1 MSDGGH
7 IPGMGWWPPKL
18 RLERSDLCSD
28 CAGIDFMAAFTPPQD
43 YRSDDR
49 PWTLLVERERLVNDS
64 NCVLCQYFSHICYSI
79 CKNGM
84 YFIAFHEPPSP
95 FDEDC
100 STQHGKE
107 YPPVDTIL
115 ISVLHM
121 PRLRSASECFRLD
134 GFGTSPDDKLSQ
146 NSGCIV
152 CHLNKPARRPR
163 TPQVVPKALDI
174 SLAKAWLETCT
185 RHHRACRCSI
195 NNRLQMPRVRLID
208 CVARKLINVGAWPL
222 HRPRFAALS
231 YRWGVTPEHKMEQG
245 RQSHEGPKDSLSNLP
260 LTIEDAISVTKGLG
274 LRYLWVDQYCIDQ
287 NNSEE
292 KQAQIQKMDRIYQC
306 AEVAIMAAAGDDCHY
321 GLPGVSKRARQ
332 VPDPFIL
339 DDTLTFGICPA
350 GRAHWQNGAWHQRGW
365 TFQET
370 YLPRRRLIIS
380 DTLVHFE
387 CAFYKPWQRENS
399 GGFETVR
406 HSAKEA
412 RKLAR
417 SYDTDS
423 TLARAIMDWCEVYPL
438 TCRASLQE
446 VDAYG
451 RQGNFERCLK
461 EYYLFVTH
469 YTMRKLSYA
478 SDGLNAFQG
487 LANTMQDLHH
497 PVYNI
502 AGVPFMV
509 GKKRTETD
517 HWAESSLSLG
527 LGWVSPEGMNR
538 SDQQDTVDGRFP
550 SWTWGNVKLWPV
562 ILDYGRTTKPPR
574 VPQKE
579 LENSCIQHTAQLRD
593 IQIEFTSDGN
603 TQVTG
608 LAEYADKSRRT
619 ITMSLPQPTALLFK
633 ARFVPSHAIGLGPE
647 VENSD
652 EGGAATF
659 IGEFCHD
666 TNGRSEKFSMS
677 LVKHTLHKTKSG
689 EENPPED
696 LQASLWHSGQ
706 LGLLIHDEKFYHDMT
721 ASGWD
726 LLLLHCLPTVRSIRL
741 LVIQGSEGNNASR
754 VGIIHVFAESKVYRG
769 NIDTDVEG
777 ILLQCFSVERDV
789 RLV

>member
-18 RLERSDLCSD
+18 RLERSDLCSE
-28 CAGIDFMAAFTPPQD
+28 CAAIDFMAAFTPPQD
-43 YRSDDR
+43 YRSEER

-64 NCVLCQYFSHICYSI
+64 HCVLCQYFSQICYSI
-79 CKNGM
+79 CKNGI
-84 YFIAFHEPPSP
+84 YFIAFHEPPSR
-95 FDEDC
+95 FEEDC

-107 YPPVDTIL
+107 DPPVDKIL
-115 ISVLHM
+115 ISVLHA
-121 PRLRSASECFRLD
+121 PNLILVLECFRLD
-134 GFGTSPDDKLSQ
+134 GINIPKNGELSQ
-146 NSGCIV
+146 KSGCIV

-163 TPQVVPKALDI
+163 TPQVVPKVLDI
-174 SLAKAWLETCT
+174 SLAKAWLETCI

-195 NNRLQMPRVRLID
+195 NTRLQMPRVRLID

-245 RQSHEGPKDSLSNLP
+245 RESHEGPKDPLSNLP

-332 VPDPFIL
+332 VPDRFIL
-339 DDTLTFGICPA
+339 DDILTFGICPP

-370 YLPRRRLIIS
+370 YLPRRRLVFS
-380 DTLVHFE
+380 DTLMHFE
-387 CAFYKPWQRENS
+387 CTFYKPWQRENS
-399 GGFETVR
+399 GGLEIVR

-412 RKLAR
+412 RKLER
-417 SYDTDS
+417 SCIAMTI
-423 TLARAIMDWCEVYPL
+423 ARAIIDWNEIYPL
-438 TCRASLQE
+438 TTVASLQE

-451 RQGNFERCLK
+451 RQGNFERCLL
-461 EYYLFVTH
+461 EYYLFVTN
-469 YTMRKLSYA
+469 YTRRKLSYA
-478 SDGLNAFQG
+478 SDALNAFHG
-487 LANTMQDLHH
+487 LANTMQDLYH

-502 AGVPFMV
+502 AGVPFIV
-509 GKKRTETD
+509 GKKRSETD
-517 HWAESSLSLG
+517 YCAESSFSLG
-527 LGWVSPEGMNR
+527 LGWFSLEGMNR
-538 SDQQDTVDGRFP
+538 SDQQDTVDDRFP
-550 SWTWGNVKLWPV
+550 SWSWGNVKLWPV
-562 ILDYGRTTKPPR
+562 LLDYGRNLKPREPR
-574 VPQKE
+574 WPRKE
-579 LENSCIQHTAQLRD
+579 PKNSCIKHNAQLRN

-603 TQVTG
+603 TQVIG

-619 ITMSLPQPTALLFK
+619 ITMGLPQSTALLFK

-647 VENSD
+647 VENND
-652 EGGAATF
+652 GGGGTATF
-659 IGEFCHD
+659 FGEFCHD
-666 TNGRSEKFSMS
+666 ANGRSRKFRMS
-677 LVKHTLHKTKSG
+677 LVKNTLNETKSG
-689 EENPPED
+689 ERNPPAD
-696 LQASLWHSGQ
+696 LQASPGHSSRVS
-706 LGLLIHDEKFYHDMT
+706 LLIHDEKFYHDMT
-721 ASGWD
+721 APGWD
-726 LLLLHCLPTVRSIRL
+726 FLLLRCLPSVLSIRL
-741 LVIQGSEGNNASR
+741 LVIQGSEGNTASR
-754 VGIIHVFAESKVYRG
+754 VGILHVSAW
-769 NIDTDVEG
+769 DTALEG
-777 ILLQCFSVERDV
+777 TLLQCFSVEREV